1 MLLDTAAALKA
12 RHHVQHTSR
21 ASAFAPS
28 AAADAHE
35 SANAAA
41 FAVIGMLEW
50 SGQAIH
56 VEALAVNKDLV
67 AVAGHCPA
75 VR

>member
-12 RHHVQHTSR
+12 RNHVQHTLR